1 VVSSELPGIYQYK
14 RPASKIWDFN
24 QMIVLELF
32 LQCGFF
38 YCLFLSTDLLTPCW
52 ENGRPGVLKYNSH
65 GEYEI
70 VNPTLNST
78 YSFLG
83 KFLREIVDVFPDNF
97 IHLGMD
103 EAYHACW

>member
-1 VVSSELPGIYQYK
+1 MILIRSFWNYSDSVVFIGVFFS
-14 RPASKIWDFN
+14 
-24 QMIVLELF
+24 
-32 LQCGFF
+32 F
-38 YCLFLSTDLLTPCW
+38 YCLYLFTDLLTPCW

-78 YSFLG
+78 YRFLG
-83 KFLREIVDVFPDNF
+83 ELLREIVDVFPDNF